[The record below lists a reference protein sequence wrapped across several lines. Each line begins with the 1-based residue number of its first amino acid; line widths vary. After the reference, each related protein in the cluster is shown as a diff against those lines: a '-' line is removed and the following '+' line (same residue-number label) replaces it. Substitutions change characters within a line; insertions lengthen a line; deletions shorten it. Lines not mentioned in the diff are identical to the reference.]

1 MKILH
6 LEGIFN
12 IFSLHQCQKIYKA
25 FSLGSATLLSLNL
38 PQDMESV

>member
-12 IFSLHQCQKIYKA
+12 IFSLHQCLKIDKA
-25 FSLGSATLLSLNL
+25 FSSGSATLVGLNL
-38 PQDMESV
+38 PQDIESM